1 MWGLSR
7 GGGERMQVKSSA
19 AVLEGLGCCKPAY
32 SAAAETLPR
41 GKVEAREDRESALRV
56 LQDDLLE
63 L

>member
-1 MWGLSR
+1 
-7 GGGERMQVKSSA
+7 MQVKSSA